1 MASTVNDGA
10 RPISASTTK
19 DETSSSE
26 SNVPATKARKI
37 GKPITANACT
47 NCKKARAKRCRSRPV
62 TRPCQYVLHT
72 KALKEQ
78 LMREIQRLQDE
89 NQSLTTQN
97 SSLGDKNIAMEGIL
111 QCLKDDEQIGAI
123 VSRLV
128 HGDSQQAIS
137 DCLVQAP
144 VGYGAPPAALHQLD
158 GALENLPQ
166 QWDATP
172 EILSL
177 MLHLEDP
184 DAKWEPTP
192 NRTETCGDA
201 INPGSNL
208 R

>member
-1 MASTVNDGA
+1 
-10 RPISASTTK
+10 
-19 DETSSSE
+19 
-26 SNVPATKARKI
+26 
-37 GKPITANACT
+37 
-47 NCKKARAKRCRSRPV
+47 
-62 TRPCQYVLHT
+62 
-72 KALKEQ
+72 
-78 LMREIQRLQDE
+78 MREIQRLQDE

-97 SSLGDKNIAMEGIL
+97 SSLGDKNLAMEGIL
-111 QCLKDDEQIGAI
+111 QCLKDDEQIGEI

-128 HGDSQQAIS
+128 LGDSHQAIS

-144 VGYGAPPAALHQLD
+144 VGHGAPPAPLHQLD

-177 MLHLEDP
+177 MSHLEDP
-184 DAKWEPTP
+184 RCQMGANLEWEPTS
-192 NRTETCGDA
+192 NGTETCSDA